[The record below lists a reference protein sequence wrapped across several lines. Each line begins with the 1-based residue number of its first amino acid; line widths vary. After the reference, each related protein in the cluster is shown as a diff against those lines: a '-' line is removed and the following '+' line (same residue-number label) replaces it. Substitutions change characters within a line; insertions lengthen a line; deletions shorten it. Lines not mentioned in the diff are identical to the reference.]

1 MVSAGAEWASST
13 VGAWSSG
20 GGCGSRAACGREEQV
35 LATRREL
42 GQDPLDVGQEAH
54 VEHVVR
60 LVEDQDLDAVEL
72 GVPLAHQVEQATGAG
87 HDDLGPSAQPLD
99 LGVLVH
105 APEDRD
111 RAHARVLGEGLELA
125 VDLDGEPHAWREDQ
139 GARVRPLLPQAMQDR
154 ECEGGRLAGARLGE
168 AEDVAAVDDLAD
180 GLGLD
185 GARLLVARLL
195 HGPEDAG
202 VEPEGGEAA
211 LRTLAR
217 IRLRH
222 GWTGV
227 RPLRAGAAPDP
238 SSSNSEALDREDGS
252 PRPARD
258 SAVVLRGRAPAR
270 AARLASQE
278 HSAAPPR
285 DGSDRRI
292 PVEGGAGAVPTS
304 EAWAGPPGCGTLG
317 AMQRLA
323 LGLLLALSSCAS
335 LLGPREPSRVL
346 LLGDSISIGYHRA
359 VVEALGDDFV
369 VVRPM
374 ANPEKGRAENCEGTT
389 KGVKAIERWLALEGG
404 DWDVIHFNFGLH
416 DLKRV
421 DPKTRRNRTIQ
432 PTPTRPTSRPT
443 RASHDDRGG
452 ARGPGAT

>member
-1 MVSAGAEWASST
+1 MGHEGAGLAA
-13 VGAWSSG
+13 AL
-20 GGCGSRAACGREEQV
+20 RAARPADPVGVGVRRVGHVVVDDVADLRHVDPARRDVRGDQHVELPLAEALHGLLPGALTHVPLQGHGAVPHGVEVARQAPRSVLRPQEHDRAHEVGLGQQVPQQRRLLALLHGVEGVVDGLGRRRVGQLDRVGLVEQRVGEAADLARHGGREEQV

-125 VDLDGEPHAWREDQ
+125 VDLDGELARGREDQ
-139 GARVRPLLPQAMQDR
+139 GARVPAAPLPQAMQDR
-154 ECEGGRLAGARLGE
+154 EREGGRLARARLGE

-195 HGPEDAG
+195 HGPEDVG

-227 RPLRAGAAPDP
+227 RPLRAG
-238 SSSNSEALDREDGS
+238 SGS
-252 PRPARD
+252 
-258 SAVVLRGRAPAR
+258 
-270 AARLASQE
+270 
-278 HSAAPPR
+278 
-285 DGSDRRI
+285 
-292 PVEGGAGAVPTS
+292 
-304 EAWAGPPGCGTLG
+304 
-317 AMQRLA
+317 
-323 LGLLLALSSCAS
+323 
-335 LLGPREPSRVL
+335 
-346 LLGDSISIGYHRA
+346 
-359 VVEALGDDFV
+359 
-369 VVRPM
+369 
-374 ANPEKGRAENCEGTT
+374 
-389 KGVKAIERWLALEGG
+389 
-404 DWDVIHFNFGLH
+404 
-416 DLKRV
+416 
-421 DPKTRRNRTIQ
+421 
-432 PTPTRPTSRPT
+432 
-443 RASHDDRGG
+443 
-452 ARGPGAT
+452 